1 MLVMTGATLPTVTV
15 WVAGVLLGVSGAVPW
30 AGPGRGTGTSAGG
43 RAPPPAERQTSRP
56 PLAVVVVVPTWLPP
70 VPQLT
75 LTTLNVSTPGSVTE
89 KAQGFVLP
97 SPAGAGGRGK
107 ATVGATLATVT
118 VWVAVLLLALSESF
132 TCTDTVELAGP
143 SGKEQ

>member
-15 WVAGVLLGVSGAVPW
+15 WVAVLLLALSESFTWTDTVGL
-30 AGPGRGTGTSAGG
+30 AGPSGK
-43 RAPPPAERQTSRP
+43 EQTKLP

-89 KAQGFVLP
+89 KLYVCWVPSVTERSLP
-97 SPAGAGGRGK
+97 ADK
-107 ATVGATLATVT
+107 LTV
-118 VWVAVLLLALSESF
+118 
-132 TCTDTVELAGP
+132 
-143 SGKEQ
+143 